1 MADQNHIPG
10 TDHTRGHAHEEHGH
24 THDHLHDE
32 HGHTHDHSHNEHGH
46 THGYSHDEN
55 GHTHGHSHDEHGH
68 THGHAHGGHHHVH
81 SEEEK
86 KAVIN
91 RLSRAVGHL
100 EAVKRM
106 VERDED
112 CSDVLIQLAAV
123 RNAINNTG
131 KLIMKN
137 HISHCIV
144 EAIEEDDMESVEAL
158 NRAIDRFI
166 K

>member
-1 MADQNHIPG
+1 MNEHNHGHIHEHG
-10 TDHTRGHAHEEHGH
+10 EGQTHAHLNIAQGPAVSHAHAHNSQEAGDPHAH
-24 THDHLHDE
+24 THHQQE
-32 HGHTHDHSHNEHGH
+32 
-46 THGYSHDEN
+46 
-55 GHTHGHSHDEHGH
+55 GHSHHP
-68 THGHAHGGHHHVH
+68 VH

-86 KAVIN
+86 RAVIN
-91 RLSRAVGHL
+91 RLSRAIGHL
-100 EAVKRM
+100 ESVRRM

-131 KLIMKN
+131 KVIMKN

-144 EAIEEDDMESVEAL
+144 DAIEEDDMEAVEAL

>member
-1 MADQNHIPG
+1 MNEHNHGHIHEHG
-10 TDHTRGHAHEEHGH
+10 EGQTHAHLNIAQGPAVSHAHAHNSQEAGDPHAH
-24 THDHLHDE
+24 TLHQQE
-32 HGHTHDHSHNEHGH
+32 
-46 THGYSHDEN
+46 
-55 GHTHGHSHDEHGH
+55 GHS
-68 THGHAHGGHHHVH
+68 HHHVH

-86 KAVIN
+86 RAVIN
-91 RLSRAVGHL
+91 RLSRAIGHL
-100 EAVKRM
+100 ESVRRM

-123 RNAINNTG
+123 RNAISNTG
-131 KLIMKN
+131 KVIMKS

-144 EAIEEDDMESVEAL
+144 DAIEEDDMEAVEAL

>member
-1 MADQNHIPG
+1 MEIQ
-10 TDHTRGHAHEEHGH
+10 E
-24 THDHLHDE
+24 
-32 HGHTHDHSHNEHGH
+32 HTHDHSHEHPHDH
-46 THGYSHDEN
+46 THSHSHEHLHD
-55 GHTHGHSHDEHGH
+55 HTHSHSHEHLHDH
-68 THGHAHGGHHHVH
+68 TNSHSHEHPHDHADGMKHHHVH
-81 SEEEK
+81 SAEEK
-86 KAVIN
+86 RAVVN
-91 RLSRAVGHL
+91 RLSRAIGHL
-100 EAVKRM
+100 ESVRRM

-131 KLIMKN
+131 KVIMKN

-144 EAIEEDDMESVEAL
+144 DAIEEDDMEAVEAL